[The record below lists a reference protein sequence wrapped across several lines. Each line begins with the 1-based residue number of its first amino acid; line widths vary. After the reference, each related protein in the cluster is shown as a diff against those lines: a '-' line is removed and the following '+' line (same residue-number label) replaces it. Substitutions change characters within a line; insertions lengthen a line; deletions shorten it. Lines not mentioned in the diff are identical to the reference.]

1 MNNNQTMVVGVFR
14 QPTDAQSCY
23 DILLERGFGDDQFNL
38 MMSEQTRTLFGRP
51 IEQRPHEADHHHHHH
66 GGESRAME
74 GMGVGGAIGTAI
86 GGSIAAIAAIG
97 TSLLVPGL
105 NVIVAGPLAAALAGG
120 GAGAVTGGLLGGL
133 IGLGIKEDKVETYH
147 KAIHEGCTVLGVAL
161 RTSDRRETVEQA
173 MKACNAENIHVSS

>member
-1 MNNNQTMVVGVFR
+1 MNANQTMVVGVFR
-14 QPTDAQSCY
+14 RPADAQRCY
-23 DILLERGFGDDQFNL
+23 DVLLERGFGDDQFNL
-38 MMSEQTRTLFGRP
+38 MMSEQTRTLYGHP
-51 IEQRPHEADHHHHHH
+51 MGPPAHEADQHHHH
-66 GGESRAME
+66 GHESRAME

-147 KAIHEGCTVLGVAL
+147 KAIHEGCTVLGVSL
-161 RTSDRRETVEQA
+161 RNSDRRDTVEQA
-173 MKACNAENIHVSS
+173 MKACDAENIHTSH